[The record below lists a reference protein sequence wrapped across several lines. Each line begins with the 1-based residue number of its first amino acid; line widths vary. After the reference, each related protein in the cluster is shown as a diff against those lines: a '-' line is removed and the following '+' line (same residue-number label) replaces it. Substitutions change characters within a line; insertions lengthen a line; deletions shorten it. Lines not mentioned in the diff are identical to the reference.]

1 MVEYRCTA
9 SASIATDVIFG
20 ERQSPASQ
28 LLSGLPLFIVVR
40 HIPCAISR
48 HLYTAV
54 DERTQLAS
62 YKITFTYSRDVN
74 RLVSVVFGWLPFPG
88 NSAEPRQTNQM
99 SVLGQHAA
107 VEKIAAKESV
117 EEVFTV
123 ENIFDKNCILLPGHL
138 LRSLVKTG
146 LLPDVVSLFDKEA
159 NVHFLVIQTGAEV
172 CGHTSIVHGGLQGM
186 LCDEVFAGLIYGL
199 KRQGALAEGP
209 AVTAN
214 LSVNFR
220 KPMPAQ
226 IPVLCTAKVQ
236 KMEGRKVFVE
246 ASIGDLEGGAHYAD
260 ATALFILMQL
270 QNKAVPDHPS

>member
-123 ENIFDKNCILLPGHL
+123 ENIFDENCILLPGHL
-138 LRSLVKTG
+138 VRADLPCNTTQIMLALLDTKRACKRLHRPIATYSCHDSRPYCPSWEMSSCVHLVRRRG
-146 LLPDVVSLFDKEA
+146 
-159 NVHFLVIQTGAEV
+159 
-172 CGHTSIVHGGLQGM
+172 
-186 LCDEVFAGLIYGL
+186 
-199 KRQGALAEGP
+199 
-209 AVTAN
+209 
-214 LSVNFR
+214 
-220 KPMPAQ
+220 
-226 IPVLCTAKVQ
+226 
-236 KMEGRKVFVE
+236 
-246 ASIGDLEGGAHYAD
+246 
-260 ATALFILMQL
+260 
-270 QNKAVPDHPS
+270 